1 MPGSCAPTA
10 SSSKPWGPDGASFAT
25 LRLLVTEVRTKI
37 ASLWPRRDLVRNVRG
52 AGYLLDVSGGGSLD
66 EAEYRRMIAA
76 APVYPHLDPDNV
88 AGDLARATAVGVQP
102 VRLGTPPDA
111 AHPRAA
117 HHRRRA
123 GHGRRLPQRPVAPD
137 QRPGDLTRQCR
148 LVVHVLLGPGIS
160 GAPAVDGYDDLA
172 GPITMDHDSAGAIV
186 VGPQLWTRS
195 CTAPAHCSPTCRPE
209 PAYRWR
215 RHGPV
220 IANMYPGSWMLANR
234 IFLSGE

>member
-102 VRLGTPPDA
+102 VRLGSPS
-111 AHPRAA
+111 RAS
-117 HHRRRA
+117 RA
-123 GHGRRLPQRPVAPD
+123 LTLPIRALPITDGELVTVGGYPNGRWHLTSGPVTSHDSAD
-137 QRPGDLTRQCR
+137 F
-148 LVVHVLLGPGIS
+148 VAHVLLGPGIS

-172 GPITMDHDSAGAIV
+172 GLITMDHDSAGAIV
-186 VGPQLWTRS
+186 VGPQLLDTFVHRTS
-195 CTAPAHCSPTCRPE
+195 ALLAHLPT
-209 PAYRWR
+209 
-215 RHGPV
+215 
-220 IANMYPGSWMLANR
+220 
-234 IFLSGE
+234 